1 VTERF
6 YVQPQSLHT
15 AGHGVANAA
24 DQLSQ
29 QWQSLTSTAQ
39 GMQDI
44 FGDDMVGGLIGASYG
59 AAQQIAGDSF
69 SSALDGFAQIA
80 DGLHAMADLYD
91 TTEQANADGFDG
103 RGDA

>member
-1 VTERF
+1 VTGGF
-6 YVQPQSLHT
+6 DVQPQSLHT
-15 AGHGVANAA
+15 AGQGVANAA

-39 GMQDI
+39 GMGDI
-44 FGDDMVGGLIGASYG
+44 FGDDMVGGLIGASYS

-69 SSALDGFAQIA
+69 SSALGGFARIA

-91 TTEQANADGFDG
+91 TTEHANTDTFGGSEA
-103 RGDA
+103 